1 MIDEKILMQHDSYI
15 VDKESR
21 KLKGLLTDAEKQEAR
36 ELEIAKEELAK
47 IFGGKICIDYNLEIK
62 TITHNC
68 LC

>member
-36 ELEIAKEELAK
+36 KLEIAKEELAK
-47 IFGGKICIDYNLEIK
+47 IFGG
-62 TITHNC
+62 
-68 LC
+68 